1 MLFQW
6 GALQFD
12 ITPFNV
18 HEADQMTA
26 TDWARKEIAGAAI
39 YREWVGEGDEEIALR
54 GRVFPHRLGGLTEL
68 EVLESFRRQG
78 KAELLMR
85 GDGAVLLRRRPESG
99 LLGGMIEVPSTPWR
113 EAEWSEAEALGSAP
127 ASTQWTALP
136 GMVQHGF
143 THFRLDLTIL
153 TATTSDPPEGI
164 WARPEQFKD
173 YAFPTLT
180 KKIAKHALSVLG

>member
-85 GDGAVLLRRRPESG
+85 GDGAVLGWYVLEKLSRAHRF
-99 LLGGMIEVPSTPWR
+99 LG
-113 EAEWSEAEALGSAP
+113 A
-127 ASTQWTALP
+127 
-136 GMVQHGF
+136 
-143 THFRLDLTIL
+143 D
-153 TATTSDPPEGI
+153 GI
-164 WARPEQFKD
+164 GQQINF
-173 YAFPTLT
+173 
-180 KKIAKHALSVLG
+180 

>member
-39 YREWVGEGDEEIALR
+39 YREWVGEGDEEITLR

-68 EVLESFRRQG
+68 EILESFRRQG
-78 KAELLMR
+78 KAEQMMR
-85 GDGAVLLRRRPESG
+85 GDG
-99 LLGGMIEVPSTPWR
+99 
-113 EAEWSEAEALGSAP
+113 
-127 ASTQWTALP
+127 
-136 GMVQHGF
+136 F
-143 THFRLDLTIL
+143 
-153 TATTSDPPEGI
+153 
-164 WARPEQFKD
+164 
-173 YAFPTLT
+173 
-180 KKIAKHALSVLG
+180 VLGWYVLEKLARAHRFLGADGVGQQINFEGHFARCPVPDPNAYFPMLYQLIR

>member
-39 YREWVGEGDEEIALR
+39 YREWVGEGDEEITLR

-68 EVLESFRRQG
+68 EILESFRRQG
-78 KAELLMR
+78 KAEQMMR
-85 GDGAVLLRRRPESG
+85 GDGIRARLVRVGEVGPRPSLSRRGRHRPADQFRGPLRPLPRP
-99 LLGGMIEVPSTPWR
+99 
-113 EAEWSEAEALGSAP
+113 
-127 ASTQWTALP
+127 
-136 GMVQHGF
+136 
-143 THFRLDLTIL
+143 
-153 TATTSDPPEGI
+153 
-164 WARPEQFKD
+164 
-173 YAFPTLT
+173 
-180 KKIAKHALSVLG
+180 

>member
-12 ITPFNV
+12 ITPLNV

-39 YREWVGEGDEEIALR
+39 YREWVGEGDEEITLR

-85 GDGAVLLRRRPESG
+85 GDGAVLGWYVLEKLSRAHRF
-99 LLGGMIEVPSTPWR
+99 LGADGIGQQINFEGHFARCPVP
-113 EAEWSEAEALGSAP
+113 
-127 ASTQWTALP
+127 
-136 GMVQHGF
+136 
-143 THFRLDLTIL
+143 
-153 TATTSDPPEGI
+153 DPN
-164 WARPEQFKD
+164 A
-173 YAFPTLT
+173 YFPMLYQL
-180 KKIAKHALSVLG
+180 IR

>member
-12 ITPFNV
+12 ITPLNV
-18 HEADQMTA
+18 HEADQMTV

-85 GDGAVLLRRRPESG
+85 GDGAVLGWYVLEKLSRAHRF
-99 LLGGMIEVPSTPWR
+99 LGADGIGQQINFEGHFARCPVPD
-113 EAEWSEAEALGSAP
+113 ANA
-127 ASTQWTALP
+127 
-136 GMVQHGF
+136 
-143 THFRLDLTIL
+143 
-153 TATTSDPPEGI
+153 
-164 WARPEQFKD
+164 
-173 YAFPTLT
+173 YFPMLYQL
-180 KKIAKHALSVLG
+180 IR